1 MSGVRRQRE
10 GLSMTFEAALRAAG
24 VSDRVAE
31 AFARVPRHPF
41 IPDRIWHRGRPVDR
55 AADPD
60 RWRRLVDTDDAVVT
74 QVDDGA
80 ENGPGL
86 PTSSSSAPSIMAAM
100 LDALDVHPGQW
111 VLEIGTGTGWNA
123 ALLCELVGDADR
135 VTTVEVDPVLA
146 ERARGALEAA
156 GYRTRVVTGDGAAG
170 FPALAPYDRIIATC
184 TVRDVPKDWL
194 VQIRDGGLVVTPWS
208 PQPSGPGG
216 VLARLRVRGDT
227 AEGRFI
233 QGLSFMWLR
242 AQRNRGGTP
251 HDLNATADQIRP
263 IEAGQDLLLDGTVVL
278 PLMLMLPAWRF
289 GMRRSPEGMVI
300 WLSATDS
307 PSWAR
312 VYEDR
317 VEQGGPRRLWDEL
330 EQAHAWWDQR
340 GRPGVE
346 EFGLTVGARGHTVW
360 LGSPDGPSW
369 RHG

>member
-1 MSGVRRQRE
+1 
-10 GLSMTFEAALRAAG
+10 MTLIDTLRAAG

-31 AFARVPRHPF
+31 VFARVPRHPF

-60 RWRRLVDTDDAVVT
+60 RWRRLVDADDAVVT

-80 ENGPGL
+80 DGGWGIPS
-86 PTSSSSAPSIMAAM
+86 SSSSAPSIMAAM
-100 LDALDVHPGQW
+100 LDALDVRPGQW
-111 VLEIGTGTGWNA
+111 VLEVGTGTGWNA

-156 GYRTRVVTGDGAAG
+156 GYRTRVVTGDGAEG
-170 FPALAPYDRIIATC
+170 FPALAPFDRIIATC
-184 TVRDVPKDWL
+184 TVRGIPRAWL
-194 VQIRDGGLVVTPWS
+194 AQTRDGGLIVAPWS
-208 PQPSGPGG
+208 PQSGGPAG
-216 VLARLRVRGDT
+216 VLARLTVSGGL
-227 AEGRFI
+227 AEGRFTR
-233 QGLSFMWLR
+233 GLSFMWLR

-360 LGSPDGPSW
+360 LGEPSGPSW